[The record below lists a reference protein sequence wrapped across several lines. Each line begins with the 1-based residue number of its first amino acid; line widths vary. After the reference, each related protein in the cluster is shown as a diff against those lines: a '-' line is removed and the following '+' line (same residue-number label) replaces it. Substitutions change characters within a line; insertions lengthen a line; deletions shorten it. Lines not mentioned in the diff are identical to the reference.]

1 MLPRRFAEF
10 AARRYAIE
18 IHEPP
23 LRFAEQHLYL
33 MWHKRNDDDPGHR
46 WLREAVLSAAKTLA
60 ERPPVPDAVPPKR
73 ARSASRR

>member
-60 ERPPVPDAVPPKR
+60 ERPLVPDAVPPKR
-73 ARSASRR
+73 ARSASCR